1 MYVWYCLNNIFK
13 TSSSGY
19 NSDNVS
25 VLNSKNIFKCQRMF
39 LLVSWHWTG
48 VLLLQINASND
59 FIELEK
65 YSFNFFAT
73 SVFDENFPN
82 LDIVRYMYYK
92 LLQLYRPTVLWV
104 YIILIKVKKKNSVR
118 LFLKSFFF
126 LHFMIWSKFS
136 TLCKKCKKKLS

>member
-1 MYVWYCLNNIFK
+1 
-13 TSSSGY
+13 
-19 NSDNVS
+19 
-25 VLNSKNIFKCQRMF
+25 MF

-65 YSFNFFAT
+65 YSFKFFAT

-92 LLQLYRPTVLWV
+92 LLQLYRPIVL
-104 YIILIKVKKKNSVR
+104 
-118 LFLKSFFF
+118 
-126 LHFMIWSKFS
+126 
-136 TLCKKCKKKLS
+136 